1 MMNEFYAS
9 GLTNE
14 QLKAEILR
22 QGRKANLRLIQLR
35 KSGYYKK
42 NPIVMAKWDTFL
54 HESKYATKNNYFKTG
69 SKDENRSDLLKQYV
83 QIRQFLGQQTSVTD
97 TKRIM
102 RKHAKRLNIEVD
114 TVERVLEFYGD
125 NAVLGHMSNS
135 DEAQKFVR
143 DMVTKGFNDDEI
155 NAVIDTLEKSAKTES
170 DMNDLMRNFLQT
182 LE

>member
-1 MMNEFYAS
+1 MMNEHFAS

-22 QGRKANLRLIQLR
+22 QGRKANLRLSQLK

-42 NPIVMAKWDTFL
+42 NPIIMAKWDTFL
-54 HESKYATKNNYFKTG
+54 HENKFSTKKNFFKTG
-69 SKDENRSDLLKQYV
+69 SEGESRADLLKHYV
-83 QIRQFLGQQTSVTD
+83 QIRQFLGHQTSVAD
-97 TKRIM
+97 TKKIIH
-102 RKHAKRLNIEVD
+102 KHAIRMKIEDD

-125 NAVLGHMSNS
+125 NAILGQLSNS
-135 DEAQKFVR
+135 DYAQQFVR

-155 NAVIDTLEKSAKTES
+155 NAVLDTLEKSAKTES
-170 DMNDLMRNFLQT
+170 DMTDLMRNFLQT

>member
-1 MMNEFYAS
+1 MMNEYYAS

-69 SKDENRSDLLKQYV
+69 SKDENRADLLKQYV
-83 QIRQFLGQQTSVTD
+83 QIRQFLGQQTSVVD

>member
-1 MMNEFYAS
+1 MMNEYYAS

-54 HESKYATKNNYFKTG
+54 HESKYSTKNNYFKTG
-69 SKDENRSDLLKQYV
+69 SKDENRADLLKQYV
-83 QIRQFLGQQTSVTD
+83 QIRQFLGQQTSVAD

-102 RKHAKRLNIEVD
+102 RKHAKRLDIEVD